1 MPVCGRRS
9 AGLRAVIRAA
19 CAFPA
24 TGAPTAGKQ
33 NPCKRGDFYFCS
45 VRKRQSA
52 ALARQAQGGFSG
64 GADNFFTSGVYFFTD
79 IDKKPRI

>member
-1 MPVCGRRS
+1 MPVCRRRF

-24 TGAPTAGKQ
+24 IGTPTAGKQ

-45 VRKRQSA
+45 VQKRQSA
-52 ALARQAQGGFSG
+52 AQARQTQGGFSG
-64 GADNFFTSGVYFFTD
+64 GADNFFYVRGIFFHGY
-79 IDKKPRI
+79 

>member
-1 MPVCGRRS
+1 MPVCRRRS
-9 AGLRAVIRAA
+9 AGLRAIIRAA

-24 TGAPTAGKQ
+24 IGTPTAGKQ
-33 NPCKRGDFYFCS
+33 NPCRRGDFYFCS
-45 VRKRQSA
+45 VEKRQPA
-52 ALARQAQGGFSG
+52 ALAQQAQEGFSG

>member
-1 MPVCGRRS
+1 MLVCGRRS

-24 TGAPTAGKQ
+24 IGTPTAGKQ

-45 VRKRQSA
+45 VQKRQSA
-52 ALARQAQGGFSG
+52 AQARQTQGEF
-64 GADNFFTSGVYFFTD
+64 
-79 IDKKPRI
+79 